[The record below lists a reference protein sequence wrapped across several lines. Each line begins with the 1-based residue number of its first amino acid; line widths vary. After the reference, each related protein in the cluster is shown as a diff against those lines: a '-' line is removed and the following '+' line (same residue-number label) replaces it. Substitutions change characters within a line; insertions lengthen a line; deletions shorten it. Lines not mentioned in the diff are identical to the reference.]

1 MARSSRMA
9 GTSGETLTVTL
20 TESLTIDSRD
30 YGGKQSMT
38 FANVLDVTRRLVT
51 VLHTAESVIATFAA
65 VIGPGGFIAS
75 NVKYMRFTNL
85 DDTNFIT
92 LTFRNQDNDEF
103 AIKLDAGKSFIWCG
117 DNDGGAESNGGMG
130 EIFNATQDADAA
142 YSTNFGALT
151 NLQARADE
159 ASVDLEFYIA
169 GGSS

>member
-1 MARSSRMA
+1 MA

-20 TESLTIDSRD
+20 TESLTIDDRD
-30 YGGKQSMT
+30 YGGLQSMT

-51 VLHTAESVIATFAA
+51 VLHTTESVIATFAA

-103 AIKLDAGKSFIWCG
+103 AIKLDAGKSFLWCS
-117 DNDGGAESNGGMG
+117 DNSGGMVDV
-130 EIFNATQDADAA
+130 FNATQDADAA
-142 YSTNFGALT
+142 YSTNFGDLT
-151 NLQARADE
+151 NLQARADTG
-159 ASVDLEFYIA
+159 SVDLEFYIA